1 MSQLA
6 LPIGTGRTRKRTTWV
21 ELCAGTCSTSAH
33 LLGWTMQPSTWLGA
47 KWRYRHHLET
57 LARGYGLTGAPRCV
71 VFDAGPIAEI
81 APQLMRSARAR
92 KLARAMANDILGP
105 LGKPGDRV
113 AEAMSKGP
121 DGAAFKARCL
131 AMQGPPPVDPDERA
145 ALGAIL
151 IGASFG
157 GKGLAERDVRWVMAA
172 GAGRGPRNVRAVRSR
187 ARMPSVP
194 IDSERRA
201 NARPRDLPPD
211 VHPADCVVLLDP
223 PYDRRTG
230 YADDMPREVVR
241 ELAAEWLD
249 AGAAVLLTE
258 AEPVMGW
265 AVEPLRGDRSKFRL
279 SIAEIVE
286 HASACG
292 EETEIG

>member
-1 MSQLA
+1 MQLH
-6 LPIGTGRTRKRTTWV
+6 LPMRSRVVRTRTTFV
-21 ELCAGTCSTSAH
+21 EVCAGTCSTSAH

-57 LARGYGLTGAPRCV
+57 LARGYGLVGVPRCIA
-71 VFDAGPIAEI
+71 FDAGPIAEI

-92 KLARAMANDILGP
+92 ELAREMADDILGP
-105 LGKPGDRV
+105 LGEPVGRV

-157 GKGLAERDVRWVMAA
+157 GKGLAERDGRWVMAA
-172 GAGRGPRNVRAVRSR
+172 GAGRSPVSVRAVRSR
-187 ARMPSVP
+187 ARMSSVP

-201 NARPRDLPPD
+201 NARPRDLPPG

-265 AVEPLRGDRSKFRL
+265 RVEPLQGARTASHFG
-279 SIAEIVE
+279 IAEIVE
-286 HASACG
+286 HASA
-292 EETEIG
+292 

>member
-1 MSQLA
+1 MQLH
-6 LPIGTGRTRKRTTWV
+6 LPMRSRVVRTRTTFV
-21 ELCAGTCSTSAH
+21 EVCAGSCSVSAH
-33 LLGWTMQPSTWLGA
+33 LLGWTMQPTAWLGT
-47 KWRYRHHLET
+47 KWRHRHHLEA
-57 LARGYGLTGAPRCV
+57 LARGYGLVGVPRCIA
-71 VFDAGPIAEI
+71 FDAGPIAEI

-92 KLARAMANDILGP
+92 ELARDMAADILGP
-105 LGKPGDRV
+105 LGEPVDRV
-113 AEAMSKGP
+113 AQAMSKGP

-145 ALGAIL
+145 AFGALL

-157 GKGLAERDVRWVMAA
+157 GMGLAERDGRWVMDRT
-172 GAGRGPRNVRAVRSR
+172 GRSPSSVRAVRSR
-187 ARMPSVP
+187 ARMSSVP

-265 AVEPLRGDRSKFRL
+265 RVEPLRGDRSRSGL
-279 SIAEIVE
+279 SIAELVE
-286 HASACG
+286 HASA
-292 EETEIG
+292 